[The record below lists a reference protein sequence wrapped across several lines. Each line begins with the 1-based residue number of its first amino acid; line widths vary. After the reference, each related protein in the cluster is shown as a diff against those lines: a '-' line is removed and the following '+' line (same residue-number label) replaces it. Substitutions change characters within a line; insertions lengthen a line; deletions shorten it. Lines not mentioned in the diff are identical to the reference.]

1 MIYCLI
7 IVLLIAAICDIK
19 YKKIPNWLI
28 CIGLTI
34 GLISPWTMCSYK
46 EKIFS
51 IVLIFFVG
59 MWKLMGMGDI
69 KLWTVMAMY
78 IGLIKSCYVMGVAAF
93 LLIFHQLIKNR
104 RETIQVLSLTAKE
117 VFFTKKMHFFEQES
131 YPFSPYICTGFSV
144 LLLIG
149 VI

>member
-104 RETIQVLSLTAKE
+104 RGKDHVLFKILQKILFYCSD
-117 VFFTKKMHFFEQES
+117 S
-131 YPFSPYICTGFSV
+131 
-144 LLLIG
+144 IG
-149 VI
+149 HTCRVYLMDLPAST

>member
-78 IGLIKSCYVMGVAAF
+78 ILIRFLTVKYQQAAM
-93 LLIFHQLIKNR
+93 LW
-104 RETIQVLSLTAKE
+104 E
-117 VFFTKKMHFFEQES
+117 
-131 YPFSPYICTGFSV
+131 
-144 LLLIG
+144 
-149 VI
+149 